1 MKKLFS
7 IGILLFSF
15 LGASSGTSIFMSL
28 QVPRGITSEYDTLEN
43 TTRFTTSPNAFIKYC
58 QIGAIA
64 KAHLNIDLV
73 VSDKDTSI
81 FIINEWVNVSWM
93 FTEKSKLFIDNG
105 DDNIKSIEL
114 DWLANTRQVFNSER
128 VIERGIIDD
137 KIIIPFLKENLNY
150 DSKVTIRYM
159 GEGQRDK
166 KLHKKDIQKLIDM
179 IYFYEELKST
189 L

>member
-7 IGILLFSF
+7 MLIF
-15 LGASSGTSIFMSL
+15 LSIVSLTGAKEFNEIPIPKGVKT
-28 QVPRGITSEYDTLEN
+28 EYDKLEN
-43 TTRFTTSPNAFIKYC
+43 QTTFTTSPSAFIKYC

-73 VSDKDTSI
+73 VSDKDMSI
-81 FIINEWVNVSWM
+81 FIINEWVNVSWI

-159 GEGQRDK
+159 GEGHKDK

-179 IYFYEELKST
+179 IEFYEELKST